1 MPQADAA
8 SARDEP
14 SSTRAIASIRQAS
27 RPSELRDATRR
38 SCDADSSSR
47 VTSILAPMLPSA
59 ALHRPDTL
67 NRTLQRSETQISQ
80 ESGFSA
86 AGITAL
92 GREALKIEPQLAP
105 SEVDPEKPSQRS
117 PNGR

>member
-86 AGITAL
+86 AGISEFLRDLLSIASPPASSRGEREGPIAL
-92 GREALKIEPQLAP
+92 AMG
-105 SEVDPEKPSQRS
+105 
-117 PNGR
+117 G